1 MSLIPDLFR
10 ALGQMSD
17 PRFLRVLLW
26 AVGLTIGAL
35 ALVFW
40 AVVGGLG
47 WLLPETV
54 TLPWIGEVGF
64 IDDLLSWA
72 AIGLMLA
79 LSVVLMVPTA
89 AAVVGF
95 FLDNVAD
102 AVEAKHYPG
111 LPPVK
116 EQPLALQAVE
126 SLRFL
131 ALVLVVNVFALVIY
145 LTVAPLAPFI
155 FWIVNGFLLGREYF
169 QLVAIRRLPAE
180 EVKTLRGRNAA
191 RIWLAGTAMAI
202 PMSVPILNL
211 IVPVLGVAVFTHQ
224 FHRIVGAANGKARA
238 PGPSSAGRDPP
249 AIG

>member
-1 MSLIPDLFR
+1 VSLIPDIFR
-10 ALGQMSD
+10 SLTQMSD

-26 AVGLTIGAL
+26 AVGLTLGAL

-47 WLLPETV
+47 WLLPDTV

-64 IDDLLSWA
+64 LDNLLSWA

-102 AVEAKHYPG
+102 AVEARHYPG

-116 EQPLALQAVE
+116 EQPLATQAADSV
-126 SLRFL
+126 RFL
-131 ALVLVVNVFALVIY
+131 ALVLAVNAAALIVY

-169 QLVAIRRLPAE
+169 QLVAIRRLPPE
-180 EVKTLRGRNAA
+180 QVKALRSRHGA

-211 IVPVLGVAVFTHQ
+211 FIPILGVAVFTHQ
-224 FHRIVGAANGKARA
+224 FHRIAGTVPRGA
-238 PGPSSAGRDPP
+238 
-249 AIG
+249 

>member
-1 MSLIPDLFR
+1 MSLISDTFR
-10 ALGQMSD
+10 ALAQMSD

-26 AVGLTIGAL
+26 ALALTIGAL

-47 WLLPETV
+47 WLLPDTV

-64 IDDLLSWA
+64 IDNLLSWA

-102 AVEAKHYPG
+102 AVEARHYPG

-116 EQPLALQAVE
+116 EQPVTLQVVE

-131 ALVLVVNVFALVIY
+131 ALVLTVNIFALVIY

-169 QLVAIRRLPAE
+169 QLVAIRRLPSE
-180 EVKTLRGRNAA
+180 EVKALRSRNAA
-191 RIWLAGTAMAI
+191 RIWLAGIAMAI

-224 FHRIVGAANGKARA
+224 FHRIAGTVPRRA
-238 PGPSSAGRDPP
+238 
-249 AIG
+249 

>member
-10 ALGQMSD
+10 AIAQMSD
-17 PRFLRVLLW
+17 PRFMRVLLW
-26 AVGLTIGAL
+26 AIGLTIGAL

-40 AVVGGLG
+40 ALVGGLG
-47 WLLPETV
+47 WLLPDTV
-54 TLPWIGEVGF
+54 TLPWIGEVSF
-64 IDDLLSWA
+64 IDNLLSWA

-116 EQPLALQAVE
+116 EQPLALQVVE

-131 ALVLVVNVFALVIY
+131 ALVLVVNIFALVIY

-169 QLVAIRRLPAE
+169 QLVAIRRLPAD
-180 EVKTLRGRNAA
+180 EVKALRGRNGA

-211 IVPVLGVAVFTHQ
+211 IVPVIGVAVFTHQ
-224 FHRIVGAANGKARA
+224 FHRIVGTATRT
-238 PGPSSAGRDPP
+238 PDP
-249 AIG
+249 

>member
-1 MSLIPDLFR
+1 VSLIPDLFR
-10 ALGQMSD
+10 AIAQMSD
-17 PRFLRVLLW
+17 PRFMRVLLW
-26 AVGLTIGAL
+26 AIGLTIGAL

-40 AVVGGLG
+40 ALVGGLG
-47 WLLPETV
+47 WLLPDTV
-54 TLPWIGEVGF
+54 TLPWIGEVSF
-64 IDDLLSWA
+64 IDNLLSWA

-116 EQPLALQAVE
+116 EQPLALQVVE

-131 ALVLVVNVFALVIY
+131 ALVLVVNIFALVIY

-169 QLVAIRRLPAE
+169 QLVAIRRLPAD
-180 EVKTLRGRNAA
+180 EVKALRGRNGA

-211 IVPVLGVAVFTHQ
+211 IVPVIGVAVFTHQ
-224 FHRIVGAANGKARA
+224 FHRIVGTATRT
-238 PGPSSAGRDPP
+238 PDP
-249 AIG
+249 